1 MTATTLLR
9 LGRVSNLPTVWSNV
23 LAGSALSGGMA
34 FGDLAMVLV
43 AMSALY
49 MSGMMLNDAFDY
61 SIDMRERPERPLP
74 AGEIQPST
82 VWKLGFSL
90 LATGAALLTTFG
102 FSSAVTAVALVGTI
116 LLYDAWHKGNPVSP
130 VIMGA
135 CRALVYVGTV
145 LAAGAVLSVPIVV
158 AALALLAF
166 VAGLTAAAKGGAFQ
180 SLATSW
186 PTALLAAPIVVALAQ
201 GQPAATTLLLAAAAT
216 GGLAWAIMGIKSDRS
231 DDREAAIGLL
241 VALIAIVD
249 ALVASAHGSVAI
261 ALVCV
266 ALFLLTVSLQ
276 RLFSGT

>member
-34 FGDLAMVLV
+34 YGDLAMVLV

-61 SIDMRERPERPLP
+61 SIDIRERPERALP

-116 LLYDAWHKGNPVSP
+116 LLYDAWHKENPASP
-130 VIMGA
+130 AIMGA

-158 AALALLAF
+158 AALALFAF
-166 VAGLTAAAKGGAFQ
+166 VAGLTAAAKGGAFR

-186 PTALLAAPIVVALAQ
+186 PAALLAAPIVVALAQ
-201 GQPAATTLLLAAAAT
+201 GQPAPPTLLLAAAAT
-216 GGLAWAIMGIKSDRS
+216 GGLAWAIMRMKSGRS

-249 ALVASAHGSVAI
+249 ALVASAHGNFAI